1 MPESLA
7 LELLSP
13 GEESLK
19 DLIVGNLYWGSW
31 DIEVVI
37 FNLRNRRRRDE

>member
-19 DLIVGNLYWGSW
+19 DLIVGSLYWGSW
-31 DIEVVI
+31 DIRVVM
-37 FNLRNRRRRDE
+37 FNLKNRRGRDE